1 MRFYF
6 LLATGGFAVVE
17 DDRLVQMAA
26 EIEAISGRD
35 RSAAYLIRNARL
47 LMYNL
52 ILPHQSVVKQRD
64 TAEEKAAQPKGGVTA
79 KGGKRK
85 PFAQRPV
92 VGGKK
97 LKESDGPSPSTC
109 PDVPEEE
116 GVEEEEGGEV
126 GEGSEGGGDGDGQGG
141 SGVAALTSEQ
151 DLELDEALRRAFG
164 ESEGESE
171 TEKAKETGK
180 AVAGT
185 DPSSKGSSA
194 RVIPAMQGELL
205 SSADSIFDRD
215 LEIFYGSLPS
225 WNEIQDLLQYPTP
238 PPGLYN
244 RCVSSL
250 FFLFNLAH
258 FLNCGLL
265 YVRNT
270 CSLFQGQA
278 RRVKRRMFDTAL
290 NNLSRGE
297 LPRNLLLIALGM

>member
-1 MRFYF
+1 M
-6 LLATGGFAVVE
+6 E
-17 DDRLVQMAA
+17 DDSLVRMAA
-26 EIEAISGRD
+26 ELKAIPARD
-35 RSAAYLIRNARL
+35 RSASFLIRNATL
-47 LMYNL
+47 LEYNL
-52 ILPHQSVVKQRD
+52 ILPRQSVVKQRD
-64 TAEEKAAQPKGGVTA
+64 TAEERAAKAKEGATVKS
-79 KGGKRK
+79 GKRE
-85 PFAQRPV
+85 PFAERPV

-97 LKESDGPSPSTC
+97 LKKSDGPSPSTC
-109 PDVPEEE
+109 PTVPEEE

-141 SGVAALTSEQ
+141 NGVGALTSEQ

-238 PPGLYN
+238 PQGLYN
-244 RCVSSL
+244 KSVSLL
-250 FFLFNLAH
+250 FL
-258 FLNCGLL
+258 
-265 YVRNT
+265 T
-270 CSLFQGQA
+270 
-278 RRVKRRMFDTAL
+278 
-290 NNLSRGE
+290 
-297 LPRNLLLIALGM
+297 

>member
-17 DDRLVQMAA
+17 DDRLVRMAA

-47 LMYNL
+47 LSYNL

-171 TEKAKETGK
+171 TEKETEKAEETGK
-180 AVAGT
+180 AVVST

-194 RVIPAMQGELL
+194 RVTPAMQGELL

-238 PPGLYN
+238 PQDLYN
-244 RCVSSL
+244 KSVFLL
-250 FFLFNLAH
+250 FL
-258 FLNCGLL
+258 
-265 YVRNT
+265 T
-270 CSLFQGQA
+270 
-278 RRVKRRMFDTAL
+278 
-290 NNLSRGE
+290 
-297 LPRNLLLIALGM
+297 

>member
-1 MRFYF
+1 M
-6 LLATGGFAVVE
+6 E
-17 DDRLVQMAA
+17 DDSLVRMAA
-26 EIEAISGRD
+26 ELKAIPARD
-35 RSAAYLIRNARL
+35 RSASFLIRNATL
-47 LMYNL
+47 LEYNL

-64 TAEEKAAQPKGGVTA
+64 TAEEKAAKA
-79 KGGKRK
+79 KEGATVKSGKRE
-85 PFAQRPV
+85 PFAARPA

-97 LKESDGPSPSTC
+97 LKKSDGPSPSTC
-109 PDVPEEE
+109 PTVPEEE

-141 SGVAALTSEQ
+141 SGVGALTSEQ

-171 TEKAKETGK
+171 TEKGTEKAKETGK

-297 LPRNLLLIALGM
+297 LPRNLLLIALGT

>member
-1 MRFYF
+1 MP
-6 LLATGGFAVVE
+6 
-17 DDRLVQMAA
+17 
-26 EIEAISGRD
+26 I
-35 RSAAYLIRNARL
+35 
-47 LMYNL
+47 
-52 ILPHQSVVKQRD
+52 
-64 TAEEKAAQPKGGVTA
+64 
-79 KGGKRK
+79 
-85 PFAQRPV
+85 
-92 VGGKK
+92 
-97 LKESDGPSPSTC
+97 
-109 PDVPEEE
+109 VPEEE

-171 TEKAKETGK
+171 TEKEKEKETEKAKETGK
-180 AVAGT
+180 AVA
-185 DPSSKGSSA
+185 SA
-194 RVIPAMQGELL
+194 RVTPATQGELL

-225 WNEIQDLLQYPTP
+225 WNEIQDLLQFPTP

-297 LPRNLLLIALGM
+297 LPRNLLLIALGT